1 MNKRTREDAYYEAI
15 QDGLRKWFDY
25 LASGDEAL
33 QRDIEEAYKERV
45 IVLQKIA
52 ISARITPE
60 MKNRVIAELETKTR
74 EDARQKA
81 RKTVRNPVTQARV
94 TPLPSASKLHAMLSA
109 SSSSSSSSVPK

>member
-81 RKTVRNPVTQARV
+81 RETVRNPVTQARV
-94 TPLPSASKLHAMLSA
+94 TPLPSAFKLNAMLSA
-109 SSSSSSSSVPK
+109 SASSSSSSVPK